1 MSSRLTKCL
10 RSLQAVTLGFV
21 CTGPRDEI
29 HWPDLI
35 FTGHIIIRRPA
46 SALLDKLLCP
56 PGPGG
61 PAAAG

>member
-1 MSSRLTKCL
+1 MYLLAGT
-10 RSLQAVTLGFV
+10 AVTYL
-21 CTGPRDEI
+21 I
-29 HWPDLI
+29 IDLKSTANGELQLCSI
-35 FTGHIIIRRPA
+35 AYVADIIIRRPA